1 MLEINGLH
9 ATVEDKPILRGVD
22 LTVPD
27 GQVHG
32 IMGPNGSG
40 KSTLARV
47 VAGDPSYEVTA
58 GEVIFD
64 GIDILGLEP
73 DERARSGV
81 FLAFQYP
88 LEIPGVT
95 VANFLRSAVTAVRGQ
110 DVGALAFYGELQ
122 DKLKALQLDDSWAT
136 RYVNEGFSGGEKK
149 RNEILQMMVLDPKLC
164 ILDETDSGLDVD
176 ALKIVSD
183 GVNQMRG
190 PQRSMLI
197 VTHYMRLLE
206 YIQPDACHVMLD
218 GRIVMSGDVELARR
232 IDREGYDWLRGES
245 AA

>member
-1 MLEINGLH
+1 MLEIRGLT
-9 ATVEDKPILRGVD
+9 ASVEDKPILKGVD
-22 LTVPD
+22 LVVPD

-47 VAGDPSYEVTA
+47 IAGDPDYEVTG
-58 GEVIFD
+58 GEVLFD
-64 GIDILGLEP
+64 GINVLELEA
-73 DERARSGV
+73 DERARMGL

-88 LEIPGVT
+88 LEVPGVT
-95 VANFLRSAVTAVRGQ
+95 IANFLRSAVTAVRGQ
-110 DVGALAFYGELQ
+110 EISAIQFFGELQ
-122 DKLKALQLDDSWAT
+122 DKLKALQLDDTWAT

-149 RNEILQMMVLDPKLC
+149 RNEILQMMVLDPRLC

-176 ALKIVSD
+176 ALKIVSE
-183 GVNQMRG
+183 GVNHMRG

-197 VTHYMRLLE
+197 VTHYMRLLD
-206 YIQPDACHVMLD
+206 YITPDACHVMLD

-232 IDREGYDWLRGES
+232 IDEQGYEFIRES